1 MFSPAADFDPAEREK
16 EILSSL
22 IKRFIVDKEDKN
34 QPSLGRF
41 LIGNN
46 AREPKDDYLE
56 LNRLKQVYPEFIL
69 TNKTVLLGD
78 LTDPEKQ
85 SFLNSVDKD
94 WRTKG
99 GMKRRKTKTKTK
111 TKKTKTKT
119 KRTRTNKK

>member
-1 MFSPAADFDPAEREK
+1 MFSPSADSDPAEREK

-78 LTDPEKQ
+78 LSDPEKQ
-85 SFLNSVDKD
+85 SFLNSVDKN

-99 GMKRRKTKTKTK
+99 GRRRTRKSRRRKY
-111 TKKTKTKT
+111 KT
-119 KRTRTNKK
+119 KRY

>member
-1 MFSPAADFDPAEREK
+1 MFSPAADSDPAEREK

-99 GMKRRKTKTKTK
+99 GRRTNRRK
-111 TKKTKTKT
+111 TKKTKRRVKKNKYT
-119 KRTRTNKK
+119 KRY

>member
-34 QPSLGRF
+34 QSSLGRF

-56 LNRLKQVYPEFIL
+56 LNRLKQVYPAFIL
-69 TNKTVLLGD
+69 ANKNILLGPD
-78 LTDPEKQ
+78 LDPEKQ

-99 GMKRRKTKTKTK
+99 GRRRRTNRRKTKNKS
-111 TKKTKTKT
+111 KK
-119 KRTRTNKK
+119 NKK

>member
-1 MFSPAADFDPAEREK
+1 MFSPATDFDPAEREK

-69 TNKTVLLGD
+69 TNKTVLMGD

-111 TKKTKTKT
+111 KTKKTKT
-119 KRTRTNKK
+119 NKK

>member
-1 MFSPAADFDPAEREK
+1 MFSPAADSDPAEREK

-46 AREPKDDYLE
+46 SREPKDDYLE
-56 LNRLKQVYPEFIL
+56 LNRLKEVYPAFIL
-69 TNKTVLLGD
+69 ANKNILLGD
-78 LTDPEKQ
+78 LTDSEKQ

-99 GMKRRKTKTKTK
+99 GRRTRNRRKNKKTKRRK
-111 TKKTKTKT
+111 
-119 KRTRTNKK
+119 

>member
-1 MFSPAADFDPAEREK
+1 MFSPAADSDPAEREK

-46 AREPKDDYLE
+46 SREPKDDYLE
-56 LNRLKQVYPEFIL
+56 LNRLKEVYPAFIL
-69 TNKTVLLGD
+69 ANKNILLGPD
-78 LTDPEKQ
+78 LTDSEKQ

-99 GMKRRKTKTKTK
+99 GRRTRNRRKNKKTKRRK
-111 TKKTKTKT
+111 
-119 KRTRTNKK
+119 